1 MPLTVGELVAYA
13 SVDNKAFERG
23 TNQIERTLQQT
34 AKVADAELGKI
45 PAAARAAG
53 EQTGEQFTVG
63 ADGKL
68 RDSKGRFVAT
78 GRKSGDAVGRGF
90 GLGMKSGLGGIVA
103 DVAKLVGKA
112 GVQVMGL
119 TANVAKV
126 GLLAGGLFAAAQG
139 AGALVAALAP
149 AAGLVAALPAA
160 FLLAKA
166 AAGTLKVALLGVQEA
181 IGAALTGDAA
191 AFEASLKGLSPAAQS
206 VARELRAVKPEID
219 GLKASVQ
226 DAFFEPLKG
235 QLTAV
240 AAALLG
246 PVKAGM
252 TGVSGEFGRL
262 AADVGKFGRSKA
274 AVELV
279 KGAFGTLKTEIGS
292 IQSGTLQKLL
302 EAISNFAKS
311 TLPAFKGLGAGI
323 DGAAKSFT
331 DWLNA
336 ATAAGKPME
345 WIQSALDVLA
355 KLGAVFSDIG
365 GIVKSVMGAMG
376 KAGVSALGPIGMLL
390 DKVNAF
396 FASAKGQ
403 DILIKIFQ
411 SLGKV
416 VDALWP
422 IFEELASAAALVAP
436 VIADVA
442 AALGPGIAAAIKA
455 LGPALAAMGPG
466 LVAIADAMAKAFAD
480 PTVAS
485 SLLLLGQAI
494 AGLLKG
500 FAPLIPVVV
509 KIGAALV
516 GGLSK
521 AILAI
526 TPHLPDLVAAFGEL
540 LLTMIPLIDPVVD
553 LVIALTPLIPVMTDL
568 IKITTEISKIL
579 VTVLVWAIKGVTDQV
594 RRWVN
599 DFRAS
604 WDQGKA
610 IVLGFVDKVKS
621 ILAWFGELPGLLGK
635 WVGQAKTAAT
645 DKFGQLVEWVKKLP
659 EKIVGALGD
668 LGKMLLKVGKD
679 AIQGL
684 INGIKSKAE
693 EVSKVVTSLLRG
705 DVLGAAATAIE
716 AHSPS
721 RAMQRLGVWTV
732 EGFILGITGSQ
743 ERMRTTVT
751 NLVTLVQN
759 AFKAAPG
766 HGDHLANWVKANTD
780 VLGQLADRREQIIK
794 RIADAKA
801 YATQIAG
808 QAADFAAI
816 TNIDLGEGGGI
827 GDLTTGLANRLSAI
841 RDFAN
846 NIKTLAARGL
856 NKTILKQIIDAGPEK
871 GGTLA
876 DMLVGASGADLK
888 AINRAQAQ
896 IDKISKTL
904 GKTAADALYDTG
916 KQAGQGFLKG
926 LKGQLKEMEGA
937 MAAIAKAVV
946 AAAKKEL
953 ASHSPSRVFMGIGK
967 DTLLGFQ
974 LGIKALA
981 GTTIS
986 AVAGVMGKA
995 VNAASGL
1002 QLTMPKS
1009 QILQPMTGPT
1019 SAPAG
1024 PGFVEGSQGGVTVH
1038 MHGTTIREEADIQRI
1053 GAEFAFGV
1061 LSARG

>member
-1 MPLTVGELVAYA
+1 MAALTVGELVAYA
-13 SVDNKAFERG
+13 SVDDDQFER
-23 TNQIERTLQQT
+23 
-34 AKVADAELGKI
+34 
-45 PAAARAAG
+45 
-53 EQTGEQFTVG
+53 
-63 ADGKL
+63 
-68 RDSKGRFVAT
+68 
-78 GRKSGDAVGRGF
+78 
-90 GLGMKSGLGGIVA
+90 GLGGIHRQLKETARLA
-103 DVAKLVGKA
+103 DSQLGGKVGDALKKAGGFALGAGKSVLGLVGN
-112 GVQVMGL
+112 L
-119 TANVAKV
+119 AKV
-126 GLLAGGLFAAAQG
+126 GLVAGGLFAAAQG
-139 AGALVAALAP
+139 AGALVAGLAP
-149 AAGLVAALPAA
+149 AVGLVAALPAA

-166 AAGTLKVALLGVQEA
+166 ASATLK
-181 IGAALTGDAA
+181 I
-191 AFEASLKGLSPAAQS
+191 AFEGLAKELERFKPAW
-206 VARELRAVKPEID
+206 D

-226 DAFFEPLKG
+226 QAFLGPLKG
-235 QLTAV
+235 ELDATAKV
-240 AAALLG
+240 LLG
-246 PVKAGM
+246 PLKQGM

-262 AADVGKFGRSKA
+262 AVDVAKFGQSRS
-274 AVELV
+274 AVDLV
-279 KGAFGTLKTEIGS
+279 RGVFGTLKTEIGS

-355 KLGAVFSDIG
+355 KLGSVFSDIG
-365 GIVKSVMGAMG
+365 GIVSSVMGAME

-390 DKVNAF
+390 GKVNEF
-396 FASAKGQ
+396 FASARGQ
-403 DILIKIFQ
+403 DVLVKIFQ

-442 AALGPGIAAAIKA
+442 AALGPGIAALIKA
-455 LGPALAAMGPG
+455 LGPALAAIGPG

-480 PTVAS
+480 PIVAS

-500 FAPLIPVVV
+500 FAPLIPVLV

-684 INGIKSKAE
+684 INGIKSKAA

-732 EGFILGITGSQ
+732 DGFILGITGSQ

-751 NLVTLVQN
+751 NLVTLVKD

-766 HGDHLANWVKANTD
+766 GGDHLVNWVKANTD
-780 VLGQLADRREQIIK
+780 VLGQLADRREQLIK

-816 TNIDLGEGGGI
+816 TTIDLGEGSGI
-827 GDLTTGLANRLSAI
+827 GDLTTGLANRLASI
-841 RDFAN
+841 RDFAK
-846 NIKTLAARGL
+846 NIKELAARGL

-888 AINRAQAQ
+888 AINRAQTQ

-916 KQAGQGFLKG
+916 KQAGQGFLAG
-926 LKGQLKEMEGA
+926 LKGQLKQMEGA
-937 MAAIAKAVV
+937 MAAIARAVV

-974 LGIKALA
+974 LGIKSLA
-981 GTTIS
+981 ATTIG

-995 VNAASGL
+995 VNAASGM
-1002 QLTMPKS
+1002 QIGMPKA
-1009 QILQPMTGPT
+1009 QILQPMNGPT
-1019 SAPAG
+1019 AAPAG
-1024 PGFVEGSQGGVTVH
+1024 PGFVEGSQGGVTVN
-1038 MHGTTIREEADIQRI
+1038 MYGTTVREEADIQRV
-1053 GAEFAFGV
+1053 GATFAFEV
-1061 LSARG
+1061 LAARG